1 MGVIPAQ
8 AAPGAD
14 WLERARRGDRH
25 AWRGLVKAHQ
35 GAVFGQLRGMLNPVG
50 RGAGVEDLAQET
62 FLRAFRALPR
72 FEGEPSR
79 LRPWLLTI
87 ATRLA
92 LNELQ
97 RRRVPATEVDTVRE
111 QWTAGGQGD
120 PDRHAPV
127 VGRAV
132 QRAIAELPD
141 AFRAA
146 FLLREVH
153 GLDYAEIATTLGVDL
168 GTVKSRMSRARARLR
183 AALAEVDHA

>member
-1 MGVIPAQ
+1 
-8 AAPGAD
+8 
-14 WLERARRGDRH
+14 
-25 AWRGLVKAHQ
+25 LVKAHQ

-50 RGAGVEDLAQET
+50 RGAMVEDLAQET

-72 FEGEPSR
+72 FEGEVSR

-97 RRRVPATEVDTVRE
+97 RRRVASTDVDTVCE
-111 QWTAGGQGD
+111 HWAAGGHGD
-120 PDRHAPV
+120 PDRQAHL

-132 QRAIAELPD
+132 QRAIADLPD

-153 GLDYAEIATTLGVDL
+153 GLDYAEIAAVLRIDV

-183 AALAEVDHA
+183 SALAEVDHA